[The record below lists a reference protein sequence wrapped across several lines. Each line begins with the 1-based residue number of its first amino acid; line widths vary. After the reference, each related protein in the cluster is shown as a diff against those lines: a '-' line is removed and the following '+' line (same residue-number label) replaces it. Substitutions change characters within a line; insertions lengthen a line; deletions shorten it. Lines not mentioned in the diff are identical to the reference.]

1 MENYYQA
8 LGVPRSASAS
18 VVKIAYEGKLK
29 ALAKAELSDS
39 ERRAEERAL
48 EQACV
53 TLSNPAKKEWYDR
66 QLDSHAEGEAAAVA
80 SSHHKGWFA
89 AGALALILIS
99 GIGYFFVDRANAR
112 ERIRLEEQRSA
123 IERERVLAEAE
134 AERTRLQLSGDA
146 LRFRQESETRS
157 ATLRERAYSDRTN
170 QTAHDTAVRDQ
181 VIGHTISA
189 ADQRQQQANEDRDR
203 RLAETQRRQAQA
215 EVDRQSKWARQRE
228 LEEERIRRERDYRA
242 QREAE
247 IARAKELAEQRRGTR

>member
-1 MENYYQA
+1 MENHYQA

-48 EQACV
+48 EQAYV
-53 TLSNPAKKEWYDR
+53 TLSNPAKKEWYDGR
-66 QLDSHAEGEAAAVA
+66 IDAHAEGEAAAVA

-89 AGALALILIS
+89 AGALALILIA
-99 GIGYFFVDRANAR
+99 GTGYYFVERANAR
-112 ERIRLEEQRSA
+112 ERIRLEEQRIA
-123 IERERVLAEAE
+123 IEREKVQAEAE
-134 AERTRLQLSGDA
+134 AERTRLQLTGDA
-146 LRFRQESETRS
+146 LRFRQDSEARS
-157 ATLRERAYSDRTN
+157 ATLRERAYSDRAN
-170 QTAHDTAVRDQ
+170 QSAHDTAVRDQ
-181 VIGHTISA
+181 MIGHTISA

-215 EVDRQSKWARQRE
+215 EVDRQKQWTRQRE
-228 LEEERIRRERDYRA
+228 IEEERIRADRAYRA